1 MLEVRSAPI
10 GTVEGRTL
18 TGYAALYNSW
28 SKPLMGLR
36 GEFRE
41 QIAPGAF
48 DAAIQKGASLW
59 FMHDS
64 KQIIANTKSG
74 TLVLESDQRGLKYT
88 ATLGESQRDQ
98 DILDLVKRG
107 VVSEMSFG
115 FRVPEGGDQ
124 WSGRD
129 RTLKSVDLRE
139 ISLVEVGA
147 YAGTSAEARS
157 QPAPTIITKG
167 NTVNIR
173 TMNLKLAELRDAE
186 KVVEAGTD
194 AHAELRAQIE
204 EIVEERAAL
213 LAKDAGVQVAA
224 TPAKRVAERR
234 EQQEEWRDSR
244 EYRDQFVAW
253 CRGGRAPETR
263 ELLTSSASGVLVP
276 KLYEQEIMKYL
287 AASTV
292 VRNLADL
299 RTGARGNVTL
309 RYNNQETRA
318 AVTQFWT
325 TEASPSAQAYDGDY
339 AEVNLPPVGGLPK
352 SEVSHW
358 LIKQADFDVEA
369 EVVDHLQRQMARGLE
384 YGYTLGSGSNQP
396 KGLFVNDT
404 ATNQVT
410 ASAAA
415 SATAWDAAFTVDKL
429 TEIRYRSLPSEYWGS
444 SVWVMSQD
452 AYAAIASLKAASG
465 SNVPIFQP
473 SADAGLTGAAG
484 QTLMGR
490 PVYVAPWAPAKITA
504 AGNNT
509 PLVFGNVREAFSCVE
524 WGNMGLIRDEIT
536 LAGTGRVK
544 FQGMVFANSKITR
557 AKAVTQFK
565 ITLT

>member
-28 SKPLMGLR
+28 SKPLMGSR

-48 DAAIQKGASLW
+48 NAAIQKGASLW

-74 TLVLESDQRGLKYT
+74 TLVLESDERGLKYT

-186 KVVEAGTD
+186 KAVEAGTD

-276 KLYEQEIMKYL
+276 KLYEQQVMKYL
-287 AASTV
+287 AAKTV

-325 TEASPSAQAYDGDY
+325 TEASAVAQAYDGDY
-339 AEVNLPPVGGLPK
+339 NEVNLPPIGGLPK

-369 EVVDHLQRQMARGLE
+369 EVIDHLQRQMARGLE

-410 ASAAA
+410 ASASA
-415 SATAWDAAFTVDKL
+415 SSTAWDAAFTVDKL
-429 TEIRYRSLPSEYWGS
+429 SEIRYRSLPSEYFDE

-452 AYAAIASLKAASG
+452 AYAAIAMLKAASG

-473 SADAGLTGAAG
+473 SADAGLTGAADK
-484 QTLMGR
+484 TLMGR
-490 PVYVAPWAPAKITA
+490 PVYIAPWAPAKITA

-509 PLVFGNVREAFSCVE
+509 PLVFGSIREAFSCVE

>member
-28 SKPLMGLR
+28 SKPLMGSR

-48 DAAIQKGASLW
+48 NAAIQKGASLW

-74 TLVLESDQRGLKYT
+74 TLVLESDERGLKYT

-186 KVVEAGTD
+186 KAVEAGTD

-276 KLYEQEIMKYL
+276 KLYEQQVMKYL
-287 AASTV
+287 AAKTV

-339 AEVNLPPVGGLPK
+339 NEVNLPPIGGLPK

-384 YGYTLGSGSNQP
+384 YGYTLGSGTNQP

-429 TEIRYRSLPSEYWGS
+429 SEIRYRSLPSEYFDE

-452 AYAAIASLKAASG
+452 AYAAIAMLKAASG

-473 SADAGLTGAAG
+473 SADAGLTGAADK
-484 QTLMGR
+484 TLMGR
-490 PVYVAPWAPAKITA
+490 PVYIAPWAPAKITA

-509 PLVFGNVREAFSCVE
+509 PLVFGSIREAFACVE